1 MKTKIKKVLILAGD
15 VLVLYLSL
23 LLTLIAR
30 YGTDFYGKFIDQ
42 HFSPFTIIFVIWL
55 WVFYISGL
63 YDSKRLR
70 NNIDFLKT
78 LWLAIAVSAVLAML
92 FFYLIP
98 YFGITPKTNLFV
110 FLVIFATLEII
121 WRRFFNRATASS
133 RAKTKIALVGSSRA
147 TEEISS
153 FVKEN
158 PQLGYELTVWLKNK
172 EDFSSFKKIGD
183 WEKLANKN
191 GVDLIVIPR
200 YFKSEKEMAK
210 IFYKLLTLDIE
221 IMDLPV
227 FYETI
232 FQKIPLGDVNE
243 EWFLNEIVEK
253 EKFYDNLKKGVEFVL
268 AFALGITLLP
278 LEILIAFLVK
288 LSSRGPIIYK
298 QTRVGK
304 NGREFVIYKFRTMRA
319 DAEKNGPQWAETGD
333 KRITLI
339 GKFLRYS
346 HLDELPQ
353 LLNIVKGELS
363 FVGPRPERPEFV
375 KILREKIPYYDVR
388 HIIKP
393 GVTGWAQINYRYGAS
408 VEDAAR
414 KLEYDICYIKNRS
427 LLLDIAVILKTF
439 KSFFISI
446 K

>member
-1 MKTKIKKVLILAGD
+1 MGLAAC
-15 VLVLYLSL
+15 VR
-23 LLTLIAR
+23 TA
-30 YGTDFYGKFIDQ
+30 
-42 HFSPFTIIFVIWL
+42 
-55 WVFYISGL
+55 
-63 YDSKRLR
+63 
-70 NNIDFLKT
+70 
-78 LWLAIAVSAVLAML
+78 
-92 FFYLIP
+92 
-98 YFGITPKTNLFV
+98 FV
-110 FLVIFATLEII
+110 FLVIFVTLEII

-147 TEEISS
+147 TEEISV

-158 PQLGYELTVWLKNK
+158 PQLGYELTVWLKSK
-172 EDFSSFKKIGD
+172 EDFSSLKKIGD

-191 GVDLIVIPR
+191 CVDLIVIPR
-200 YFKSEKEMAK
+200 YFKNEPETAK

-221 IMDLPV
+221 IVDLPV